1 MRVLL
6 ASVVVVIAVAA
17 ALASPALAADATPKY
32 KTVEAKHFDRAEGVE
47 LMPEFGD
54 YLNAELRTEL
64 QKTKLFAQ
72 VVGEGEVVDAA
83 DAPTSVVVTGT
94 LLEYKRGSVIKA
106 QLIGYGAGSRSLKI
120 EASVVRR
127 SDQKNMA
134 MLHLTVKSNPRMTER
149 VLAREAAKVL
159 AREIK
164 NSLQHQQAA

>member
-1 MRVLL
+1 MRVFLVS
-6 ASVVVVIAVAA
+6 AIVVIAVAA
-17 ALASPALAADATPKY
+17 AFASPALAANTAPKY

-83 DAPTSVVVTGT
+83 DAPSSVVVTGT
-94 LLEYKRGSVIKA
+94 LLEYKKGSVVKA
-106 QLIGYGAGSRSLKI
+106 ALIGYGAGSRSLKI
-120 EASVVRR
+120 DANVVRR
-127 SDQKNMA
+127 SDQKNIA
-134 MLHLTVKSNPRMTER
+134 MLHLAVKSNPRMTER
-149 VLAREAAKVL
+149 VLAQEAAKVL

-164 NSLQHQQAA
+164 NSLQHQQS